1 MCIVFHN
8 SGFSVADQNQYNVA
22 VIGAGIAGA
31 SAAAEISSHA
41 TVLLLEMERQPGYHS
56 TGRSAAA
63 FSETYGPAPIRAL
76 TRASADFYG
85 NPPAGFT
92 ANPLLSQRGVILI
105 AREDQIVSL
114 EEMIAELSDSDSMQQ
129 LSAHETEARIP
140 LLRKGYAAASLID
153 RKVSDIDVDALHQG
167 YLRLF
172 RSNGGVIK
180 TDSEVEALERT
191 SDRWSITTKS
201 GHYEAKIIVNAAG
214 AWADKI
220 GALAGASV
228 IGLKPKRR
236 TAIVVA
242 APANVSPDAWPMVV
256 DIDEKFYLKP
266 DAGRLLISPA
276 DETVSP
282 PCDIQPDELD
292 IAICM
297 DRIETAFDLS
307 IQRIENKWAGLRSFV
322 ADKCPVCGFDG
333 RAPDFFWLAGQGGYG
348 IQTAPA
354 LARIAASQ
362 VLHQH
367 VPQAALDQGVRLED
381 LSPMRP
387 TLKGLKIQ

>member
-1 MCIVFHN
+1 M
-8 SGFSVADQNQYNVA
+8 ADQNQYEVA

-31 SAAAEISSHA
+31 SVAAEISSQA
-41 TVLLLEMERQPGYHS
+41 SVLLLEMERQPGYHS

-92 ANPLLSQRGVILI
+92 ATPLLSRRGVILV
-105 AREDQIVSL
+105 AREDQLGSL
-114 EEMIAELSDSDSMQQ
+114 EEMIAEISDADGLQQ
-129 LSAHETEARIP
+129 LNAHETEARVP

-153 RKVSDIDVDALHQG
+153 EKVSDIDVDALHQG

-172 RSNGGVIK
+172 RSNGGILK
-180 TDSEVEALERT
+180 TDSEVETLERM
-191 SDRWSITTKS
+191 SDHWRITTKS
-201 GHYEAKIIVNAAG
+201 GQYDAKIIVNAAG
-214 AWADKI
+214 AWADRI
-220 GALAGASV
+220 GAMAGAWA

-242 APANVSPDAWPMVV
+242 APDKASPDAWPMVV

-266 DAGRLLISPA
+266 DVGRLLISPA
-276 DETVSP
+276 DETISP

-292 IAICM
+292 IAICV

-307 IQRIENKWAGLRSFV
+307 IRRIENKWAGLRSFV
-322 ADKCPVCGFDG
+322 ADKCPVCGFDD

-362 VLHQH
+362 VLHQT

-387 TLKGLKIQ
+387 TLKALEIQ